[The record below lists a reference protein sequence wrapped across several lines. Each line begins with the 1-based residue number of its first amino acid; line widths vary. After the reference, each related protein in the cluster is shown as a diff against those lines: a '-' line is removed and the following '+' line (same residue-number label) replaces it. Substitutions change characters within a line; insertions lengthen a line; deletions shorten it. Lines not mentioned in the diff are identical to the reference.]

1 MEKERLQEY
10 AARLQQ
16 AQADDFYRAYFGDD
30 VWSSDL
36 YNNGTTMEDNTKNS
50 VIEMIENL
58 YILQNHMADYDVTLT
73 DDETAKI
80 AETAAQFMADNDDK
94 AVNALGATEDSVKEK
109 NAEEIKKYCSEI
121 GEINNLPVAFNN
133 RYFRYVNQMISADQL
148 GILGILIGLVL
159 IGSYTVIKSIF
170 QISIIN
176 KIQNY
181 GQLRTIGMTQK
192 QIKKIVK
199 TDTAGEQTTKT
210 VPAKKNV
217 RRPEQRRTG
226 NKAADSEAA
235 AAIQKNA
242 AKFLAF
248 DWKYTLVA
256 LIAVIICSAAA
267 MFYLHANAQLNVMEK
282 QIADL
287 KTEKTSLESKQSAI
301 QAEIDKSINL
311 DQIKDYAEKKLHMI
325 YPKDFDVLLYQRDS
339 DDYFR
344 QYESVD

>member
-1 MEKERLQEY
+1 MALRNTSERYEY
-10 AARLQQ
+10 I
-16 AQADDFYRAYFGDD
+16 Y
-30 VWSSDL
+30 
-36 YNNGTTMEDNTKNS
+36 
-50 VIEMIENL
+50 
-58 YILQNHMADYDVTLT
+58 
-73 DDETAKI
+73 
-80 AETAAQFMADNDDK
+80 
-94 AVNALGATEDSVKEK
+94 
-109 NAEEIKKYCSEI
+109 
-121 GEINNLPVAFNN
+121 
-133 RYFRYVNQMISADQL
+133 
-148 GILGILIGLVL
+148 
-159 IGSYTVIKSIF
+159 GSNVRK
-170 QISIIN
+170 
-176 KIQNY
+176 
-181 GQLRTIGMTQK
+181 L
-192 QIKKIVK
+192 K

-282 QIADL
+282 Q
-287 KTEKTSLESKQSAI
+287 SAI

>member
-1 MEKERLQEY
+1 MALRNTSERYEY
-10 AARLQQ
+10 I
-16 AQADDFYRAYFGDD
+16 Y
-30 VWSSDL
+30 
-36 YNNGTTMEDNTKNS
+36 
-50 VIEMIENL
+50 
-58 YILQNHMADYDVTLT
+58 
-73 DDETAKI
+73 
-80 AETAAQFMADNDDK
+80 
-94 AVNALGATEDSVKEK
+94 
-109 NAEEIKKYCSEI
+109 
-121 GEINNLPVAFNN
+121 
-133 RYFRYVNQMISADQL
+133 
-148 GILGILIGLVL
+148 
-159 IGSYTVIKSIF
+159 GSNVRK
-170 QISIIN
+170 
-176 KIQNY
+176 
-181 GQLRTIGMTQK
+181 LE
-192 QIKKIVK
+192 
-199 TDTAGEQTTKT
+199 TDTTGNQTAKT

-217 RRPEQRRTG
+217 RRPEQRKKG
-226 NKAADSEAA
+226 NKAVDSETA

-256 LIAVIICSAAA
+256 SAAA

-325 YPKDFDVLLYQRDS
+325 YPKDSDVLLYQRDS

>member
-1 MEKERLQEY
+1 MALRNTSERYEY
-10 AARLQQ
+10 I
-16 AQADDFYRAYFGDD
+16 Y
-30 VWSSDL
+30 
-36 YNNGTTMEDNTKNS
+36 
-50 VIEMIENL
+50 
-58 YILQNHMADYDVTLT
+58 
-73 DDETAKI
+73 
-80 AETAAQFMADNDDK
+80 
-94 AVNALGATEDSVKEK
+94 
-109 NAEEIKKYCSEI
+109 
-121 GEINNLPVAFNN
+121 
-133 RYFRYVNQMISADQL
+133 
-148 GILGILIGLVL
+148 
-159 IGSYTVIKSIF
+159 GSNVRK
-170 QISIIN
+170 
-176 KIQNY
+176 
-181 GQLRTIGMTQK
+181 L
-192 QIKKIVK
+192 K

-226 NKAADSEAA
+226 NKAADSEA

>member
-1 MEKERLQEY
+1 MALRNTSERYEY
-10 AARLQQ
+10 I
-16 AQADDFYRAYFGDD
+16 Y
-30 VWSSDL
+30 
-36 YNNGTTMEDNTKNS
+36 
-50 VIEMIENL
+50 
-58 YILQNHMADYDVTLT
+58 
-73 DDETAKI
+73 
-80 AETAAQFMADNDDK
+80 
-94 AVNALGATEDSVKEK
+94 
-109 NAEEIKKYCSEI
+109 
-121 GEINNLPVAFNN
+121 
-133 RYFRYVNQMISADQL
+133 
-148 GILGILIGLVL
+148 
-159 IGSYTVIKSIF
+159 GSNVRK
-170 QISIIN
+170 
-176 KIQNY
+176 
-181 GQLRTIGMTQK
+181 L
-192 QIKKIVK
+192 K
-199 TDTAGEQTTKT
+199 TDTAGEQTTRT

-282 QIADL
+282 QISDL

-325 YPKDFDVLLYQRDS
+325 YPKDSDVLLYQRDS

>member
-1 MEKERLQEY
+1 MALRNTSERYEY
-10 AARLQQ
+10 I
-16 AQADDFYRAYFGDD
+16 Y
-30 VWSSDL
+30 
-36 YNNGTTMEDNTKNS
+36 
-50 VIEMIENL
+50 
-58 YILQNHMADYDVTLT
+58 
-73 DDETAKI
+73 
-80 AETAAQFMADNDDK
+80 
-94 AVNALGATEDSVKEK
+94 
-109 NAEEIKKYCSEI
+109 
-121 GEINNLPVAFNN
+121 
-133 RYFRYVNQMISADQL
+133 
-148 GILGILIGLVL
+148 
-159 IGSYTVIKSIF
+159 GSNVRK
-170 QISIIN
+170 
-176 KIQNY
+176 
-181 GQLRTIGMTQK
+181 LE
-192 QIKKIVK
+192 
-199 TDTAGEQTTKT
+199 TDTAGKQTAKT
-210 VPAKKNV
+210 VPAKKNL

-267 MFYLHANAQLNVMEK
+267 MFYL
-282 QIADL
+282 QISDL

-325 YPKDFDVLLYQRDS
+325 YPKDSDVLLYQRDS

>member
-1 MEKERLQEY
+1 MALRNTSERYEY
-10 AARLQQ
+10 I
-16 AQADDFYRAYFGDD
+16 Y
-30 VWSSDL
+30 
-36 YNNGTTMEDNTKNS
+36 
-50 VIEMIENL
+50 
-58 YILQNHMADYDVTLT
+58 
-73 DDETAKI
+73 
-80 AETAAQFMADNDDK
+80 
-94 AVNALGATEDSVKEK
+94 
-109 NAEEIKKYCSEI
+109 
-121 GEINNLPVAFNN
+121 
-133 RYFRYVNQMISADQL
+133 
-148 GILGILIGLVL
+148 
-159 IGSYTVIKSIF
+159 GSNVRK
-170 QISIIN
+170 
-176 KIQNY
+176 
-181 GQLRTIGMTQK
+181 LE
-192 QIKKIVK
+192 
-199 TDTAGEQTTKT
+199 TDTAGKQTAKT
-210 VPAKKNV
+210 VPAKKNL

-267 MFYLHANAQLNVMEK
+267 MFNVMEK
-282 QIADL
+282 QISDL

-325 YPKDFDVLLYQRDS
+325 YPKDSDVLLYQRDS

>member
-1 MEKERLQEY
+1 MALRNTSERYEY
-10 AARLQQ
+10 I
-16 AQADDFYRAYFGDD
+16 Y
-30 VWSSDL
+30 
-36 YNNGTTMEDNTKNS
+36 
-50 VIEMIENL
+50 
-58 YILQNHMADYDVTLT
+58 
-73 DDETAKI
+73 
-80 AETAAQFMADNDDK
+80 
-94 AVNALGATEDSVKEK
+94 
-109 NAEEIKKYCSEI
+109 
-121 GEINNLPVAFNN
+121 
-133 RYFRYVNQMISADQL
+133 
-148 GILGILIGLVL
+148 
-159 IGSYTVIKSIF
+159 GSNVRK
-170 QISIIN
+170 
-176 KIQNY
+176 
-181 GQLRTIGMTQK
+181 LE
-192 QIKKIVK
+192 
-199 TDTAGEQTTKT
+199 TDTAGKQTAKA

-226 NKAADSEAA
+226 NKAA

-282 QIADL
+282 QISDL

-325 YPKDFDVLLYQRDS
+325 YPKDSDVLLYQRDS

>member
-1 MEKERLQEY
+1 MALRNTSERYEY
-10 AARLQQ
+10 I
-16 AQADDFYRAYFGDD
+16 Y
-30 VWSSDL
+30 
-36 YNNGTTMEDNTKNS
+36 
-50 VIEMIENL
+50 
-58 YILQNHMADYDVTLT
+58 
-73 DDETAKI
+73 
-80 AETAAQFMADNDDK
+80 
-94 AVNALGATEDSVKEK
+94 
-109 NAEEIKKYCSEI
+109 
-121 GEINNLPVAFNN
+121 
-133 RYFRYVNQMISADQL
+133 
-148 GILGILIGLVL
+148 
-159 IGSYTVIKSIF
+159 GSNVRK
-170 QISIIN
+170 
-176 KIQNY
+176 
-181 GQLRTIGMTQK
+181 L
-192 QIKKIVK
+192 K

-287 KTEKTSLESKQSAI
+287 KSLESKQSAI

>member
-1 MEKERLQEY
+1 MALRNTSERYEY
-10 AARLQQ
+10 I
-16 AQADDFYRAYFGDD
+16 Y
-30 VWSSDL
+30 
-36 YNNGTTMEDNTKNS
+36 
-50 VIEMIENL
+50 
-58 YILQNHMADYDVTLT
+58 
-73 DDETAKI
+73 
-80 AETAAQFMADNDDK
+80 
-94 AVNALGATEDSVKEK
+94 
-109 NAEEIKKYCSEI
+109 
-121 GEINNLPVAFNN
+121 
-133 RYFRYVNQMISADQL
+133 
-148 GILGILIGLVL
+148 
-159 IGSYTVIKSIF
+159 GSNVRK
-170 QISIIN
+170 
-176 KIQNY
+176 
-181 GQLRTIGMTQK
+181 L
-192 QIKKIVK
+192 K

-287 KTEKTSLESKQSAI
+287 KTLESKQSAI